1 MSAQLSNELTAGIW
15 LPMISASLDE
25 ASAIIT
31 LSIFRPGLGAGYL
44 RRGPAGTVRL
54 NSCAETGNG
63 G

>member
-1 MSAQLSNELTAGIW
+1 